1 MALSDLGS
9 AVRGGVAFCTRL
21 PLSGSE
27 RDWIRFQET
36 PAAFPAVGY
45 LVGLLLALPFVVL
58 DGPAAAVAAVYLLFV
73 YLLTGVN
80 HLDGVADLG
89 DAAAIHDGDDRRK
102 ALKDTTT
109 GVGAVGSVAVVVA
122 ALALGAVAVAGL
134 PVGAIFLV
142 AVVLAAEVSAKLAM
156 ATVACLG
163 TAAHEGLGSQFTRN
177 ADPALLLGPAV
188 VSVPA
193 ALLGGVPTVLAVT
206 AGPLVAYGLVRW
218 AETALGGVNGDVF
231 GAANELA
238 RVAAL
243 LVGVIAWTQF

>member
-1 MALSDLGS
+1 VALNDLGH
-9 AVRGGVAFCTRL
+9 AFRGGVAFCTRL
-21 PLSGSE
+21 PFSGSE
-27 RDWIRFQET
+27 RDWLRFQEI

-45 LVGLLLALPFVVL
+45 LVGLLLAIPFVLL

-109 GVGAVGSVAVVVA
+109 GVGAVGAVAVTVA
-122 ALALGAVAVAGL
+122 ALALGTVSVAGL
-134 PVGAIFLV
+134 PVGAVFLV

-193 ALLGGVPTVLAVT
+193 ALFGGVPTVLAVA

-231 GAANELA
+231 GAANELG

>member
-1 MALSDLGS
+1 MALSDLGN
-9 AVRGGVAFCTRL
+9 AFRGGVAFCTRL
-21 PLSGSE
+21 PVSGSE
-27 RDWIRFQET
+27 RDWLRFQEV
-36 PAAFPAVGY
+36 PATFPAVGY
-45 LVGLLLALPFVVL
+45 LLGLLLAVPFVLL
-58 DGPAAAVAAVYLLFV
+58 DGPAPAVAAVYLVAV

-89 DAAAIHDGDDRRK
+89 DAAAIHDGADRRE

-122 ALALGAVAVAGL
+122 GLALGAASVSGL
-134 PVGAIFLV
+134 PVGIVFIAGLV
-142 AVVLAAEVSAKLAM
+142 VASEVSAKLSM

-177 ADPALLLGPAV
+177 ADPTLLLGPAV
-188 VSVPA
+188 VAVPA
-193 ALLGGVPTVLAVT
+193 ALVGGVPTVLAVA

-218 AETALGGVNGDVF
+218 ADAALGGVNGDVF

-243 LVGVIAWTQF
+243 VVGVIAWTQF